1 MFRHLQSVMDLRIVV
16 EKLRHVGQRGLD
28 FLIVGT
34 PSGERHDADSAAK
47 LVTDSVVQ
55 LVQKQLRLR
64 ER

>member
-1 MFRHLQSVMDLRIVV
+1 MFRDLQSVMGLRIVV
-16 EKLRHVGQRGLD
+16 EKLRHVGQRGID

-34 PSGERHDADSAAK
+34 CSGERHDADSAAK